1 MEIQQFYSV
10 AIYCRLSV
18 DDGTNLESMSI
29 ASQKT
34 MLTEYVKKQG
44 WKLNDIYVDDGYSGV
59 NFERPAFQRMI
70 HDIEQGRINLVIVK
84 DLSRLGRNYIMC
96 GQYTEIYFPEKNVRF
111 IALND
116 GIDTLYSNNDI
127 APFKNIL
134 NDMYAKDISVKIRSS
149 LHAKAR
155 KDEFLAPYAP
165 YGFLKSPEDK
175 HILIINEE
183 VAPHIRKMF
192 ELSASGNSTKK
203 IVKIL
208 EEDGVLT
215 PLDYRNFKSHNSRNG
230 KFQKKYSWAGAVVR
244 DILRNPVYAGHNV
257 QCKKRVQSYRTK
269 KIVPNK
275 REDWIIVENMHQA
288 IVSQELFD
296 TVQKALNGRLRF
308 VKNTGEPQIFSKL
321 FYCAEC
327 GRCMLH
333 HDRTNHPKYY
343 SCGKYRENGA
353 NACTS
358 HHITYDNLCEIVLN
372 DILVQQELARRN
384 SKRKVNS
391 KTTTEQGKYGSKYA
405 LTELLICGECGTP
418 FRRCTW
424 NVHGNRRIVWRCI
437 SRLDHGSRYCHNSPT
452 IHEEPLHRAIVK
464 AVNDFYICHEDIAK
478 LLKES
483 AVSVLSGLAD
493 NEIQSIEKRLKEIDK
508 ARNDFVEL
516 IANGACGAYSLDNE
530 FAQLFAEEE
539 KMSEKLLALKSQNQA
554 SAETQ
559 SSIEN
564 ELREIENTR
573 VSSKLQG
580 SVERNGL
587 R

>member
-1 MEIQQFYSV
+1 MGIQQFYSV

-44 WKLNDIYVDDGYSGV
+44 WKLADIYVDDGYSGV
-59 NFERPAFQRMI
+59 NFERPDFQRMI

-134 NDMYAKDISVKIRSS
+134 NDMYAKDISVKVRSS

-155 KDEFLAPYAP
+155 KGEFLAPYAP
-165 YGFLKSPEDK
+165 YGFFKSPEDK
-175 HILIINEE
+175 HILVINEE

-192 ELSASGNSTKK
+192 ELSASGVSTKK
-203 IVKIL
+203 IAKIL

-215 PLDYRNFKSHNSRNG
+215 PLDYRNFKKHNPADG
-230 KFQKKYSWAGAVVR
+230 TFQKKYTWDKAVVR
-244 DILRNPVYAGHNV
+244 GILRNPANAGHTL

-269 KIVPNK
+269 KIVPNS
-275 REDWIIVENMHQA
+275 REDWVLVENTHTPIVE
-288 IVSQELFD
+288 QELFD
-296 TVQKALNGRLRF
+296 RVQKGLDSRVRF
-308 VKNTGEPQIFSKL
+308 VRNTGEPQIFSKL

-353 NACTS
+353 KACTS
-358 HHITYDNLCEIVLN
+358 HHITYDNLCEIVLK
-372 DILVQQELARRN
+372 DIQKHVKLVEEDEGKAIKEILSVKCSAEEKQLAKAKKELKQSKKRLEEMDARIKRVYEDNLSGKIPDDLFSVFITDYQREKQTLSGTVRTLEDEICTLQE
-384 SKRKVNS
+384 
-391 KTTTEQGKYGSKYA
+391 
-405 LTELLICGECGTP
+405 
-418 FRRCTW
+418 
-424 NVHGNRRIVWRCI
+424 NRTDV
-437 SRLDHGSRYCHNSPT
+437 SRFV
-452 IHEEPLHRAIVK
+452 A
-464 AVNDFYICHEDIAK
+464 
-478 LLKES
+478 LLKEY
-483 AVSVLSGLAD
+483 ANITELDRQVLTAL
-493 NEIQSIEKRLKEIDK
+493 IDK
-508 ARNDFVEL
+508 IKISEDKNQQGKRNKEQTITIYYKF
-516 IANGACGAYSLDNE
+516 IGA
-530 FAQLFAEEE
+530 
-539 KMSEKLLALKSQNQA
+539 
-554 SAETQ
+554 
-559 SSIEN
+559 
-564 ELREIENTR
+564 
-573 VSSKLQG
+573 V
-580 SVERNGL
+580 
-587 R
+587 

>member
-1 MEIQQFYSV
+1 MGIQQTYSV

-44 WKLNDIYVDDGYSGV
+44 WKLIDIYVDDGYSGV
-59 NFERPAFQRMI
+59 NFERPNFQRMI

-155 KDEFLAPYAP
+155 KGQFLPPYAP

-183 VAPHIRKMF
+183 IAPHIRRMF
-192 ELSASGNSTKK
+192 ELSSSGVSTKK
-203 IVKIL
+203 IAKIL

-215 PLDYRNFKSHNSRNG
+215 PLDYRNSKKNSVNG
-230 KFQKKYSWAGAVVR
+230 TFQKKYTWDGAVVR
-244 DILRNPVYAGHNV
+244 WILRNPVYAGHNV
-257 QCKKRVQSYRTK
+257 QCRKRVQSYRTK

-275 REDWIIVENMHQA
+275 REDWIIVENTHQA

-296 TVQKALNGRLRF
+296 TVQKSLDGRLRF
-308 VKNTGEPQIFSKL
+308 VKRTGKPQIFSKL

-327 GRCMLH
+327 GYSMLH
-333 HDRTNHPKYY
+333 HDRTNYPKYY
-343 SCGKYRENGA
+343 SCGKYRTDGTK
-353 NACTS
+353 ACTS
-358 HHITYDNLCEIVLN
+358 HHITYENLYKIVLEDIQRHVKLIEEDEGKAIQEILSVKCYAEEKQLAKAKKELKQAKKRLEEMDARIKRVYEDNL
-372 DILVQQELARRN
+372 
-384 SKRKVNS
+384 S
-391 KTTTEQGKYGSKYA
+391 GKIPDDLFSVFITDYQNEKQT
-405 LTELLICGECGTP
+405 LTET
-418 FRRCTW
+418 
-424 NVHGNRRIVWRCI
+424 VHTLEDEVSTIQENRTDV
-437 SRLDHGSRYCHNSPT
+437 SR
-452 IHEEPLHRAIVK
+452 
-464 AVNDFYICHEDIAK
+464 FIA
-478 LLKES
+478 LLKEY
-483 AVSVLSGLAD
+483 ANITVLDRQTLTA
-493 NEIQSIEKRLKEIDK
+493 LIDK
-508 ARNDFVEL
+508 ITISEDKNQQGKKNKEQTITIYYKFV
-516 IANGACGAYSLDNE
+516 GA
-530 FAQLFAEEE
+530 
-539 KMSEKLLALKSQNQA
+539 
-554 SAETQ
+554 
-559 SSIEN
+559 
-564 ELREIENTR
+564 
-573 VSSKLQG
+573 V
-580 SVERNGL
+580 
-587 R
+587 